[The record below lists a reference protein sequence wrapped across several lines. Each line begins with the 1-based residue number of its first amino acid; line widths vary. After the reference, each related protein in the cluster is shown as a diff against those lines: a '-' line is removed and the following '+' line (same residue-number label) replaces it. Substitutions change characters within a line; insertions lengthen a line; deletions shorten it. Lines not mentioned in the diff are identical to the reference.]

1 MTQSENPSEMM
12 VTWVTMNSTK
22 TPKVEYNL
30 IGEEKFCLHSVGF
43 SSVFVDGGNEKRTM
57 FMNRVLLKNLQ
68 PGQAYGRFMIIL

>member
-30 IGEEKFCLHSVGF
+30 IGEENFCLHSVGF
-43 SSVFVDGGNEKRTM
+43 SSVFVDGGNEKADNVHESSTVEKSTTWTGLR
-57 FMNRVLLKNLQ
+57 
-68 PGQAYGRFMIIL
+68 